1 MASHLLFLLF
11 LHFPFETIGTDMMMY
26 RLNHL
31 TPSHTRWLRDFL
43 LPYLHDL
50 TIYMFIDS
58 AWAVQFEQPTLFP
71 PVSIERAHTAY
82 MPRTSVAVDLL
93 SLYYRQ
99 LRVRASDTLWI
110 EKYRVDIGAV
120 VIISPLNSWY
130 SSSSGWGG
138 TAGLCHVTEPNQST
152 DRRCISSLV
161 TSLSLRPT

>member
-1 MASHLLFLLF
+1 MGNKQNWRSLFTIKLKACTKLSAGNDSRSVMHTGMMASHLLFLLF

-71 PVSIERAHTAY
+71 PVSSERAHTAY
-82 MPRTSVAVDLL
+82 MPRQHVFRRPWNGLRWSTTISNN
-93 SLYYRQ
+93 YYGNN
-99 LRVRASDTLWI
+99 
-110 EKYRVDIGAV
+110 Y
-120 VIISPLNSWY
+120 
-130 SSSSGWGG
+130 
-138 TAGLCHVTEPNQST
+138 
-152 DRRCISSLV
+152 
-161 TSLSLRPT
+161 